1 MRLSTGS
8 GTRGG
13 PPDTPQSEPA
23 QAGGPSS
30 PLAVLGVDRRE
41 PGLGV
46 RVRVRE
52 AVGTE
57 R

>member
-46 RVRVRE
+46 RARVRE